1 MARVSIL
8 ALAAFGI
15 VLSLACAAKSSE
27 PGSFEEAGYAEA
39 QSRGGA
45 PAPAAPPKMA
55 EQSQKLAGLGYVGDD
70 DGTPAVPAPTERKL
84 IRTGSAGLE
93 VKAVPEAIARVKT
106 WVTEAGGY
114 VGDESESED
123 GYGVKTAYLTCRVP
137 AEKLDE
143 LVAKLKELGEVERV
157 QLSAQDITEQYF
169 DLEIRL
175 ANQKRLEERLLEL
188 LDRRTNELSHLLEI
202 EREAARVRGEIE
214 QLEGRKR
221 FWDNQVSLSTL
232 QVEMHEPRPAIAGTE
247 GGAWATLVDSFR
259 RFGNNF
265 VYSVAGIIAAAGG
278 LIPVIVVIG
287 LVVWLVVAWFRR
299 RRRRRAVVATSGG
312 EAKG

>member
-8 ALAAFGI
+8 VLATFVV
-15 VLSLACAAKSSE
+15 VLSLACAAKAPA
-27 PGSFEEAGYAEA
+27 PGSIEEIGYAEA
-39 QSRGGA
+39 QSRAGA
-45 PAPAAPPKMA
+45 PAPAAPPMA
-55 EQSQKLAGLGYVGDD
+55 EQSQKLAGLGYLGDD
-70 DGTPAVPAPTERKL
+70 DGASVPAPTERKL

-106 WVTEAGGY
+106 WVAEAGGY
-114 VGDESESED
+114 VGDESEAED

-137 AEKLDE
+137 AERLDE

-175 ANQKRLEERLLEL
+175 ANQKRLEARLLEL
-188 LDRRTNELSHLLEI
+188 LERRTNELSHLLEI

-265 VYSVAGIIAAAGG
+265 VYSIAGIIAVAGG
-278 LIPVIVVIG
+278 LIPVLFVLG
-287 LVVWLVVAWFRR
+287 LGVWLVVAWFRR
-299 RRRRRAVVATSGG
+299 RRRRRVAPTSGG